1 MEKVYLK
8 NFGCK
13 VNAAELFEAAETLD
27 SREFDTAEVQSHV
40 EIPAGAAGTLIV
52 NSCTVTATADAKLR
66 AFVRRVQKRSPG
78 VKIIVGGC
86 SVRLPQFDI
95 TALGG
100 ASVVPR
106 VKTAVENLVEGAL
119 QNGGDRAQAIGL
131 NFAGA
136 FSGPKQD
143 RTRAFIRM
151 QDGCASKCSF
161 CIIPTVRPAES
172 LDRTE
177 ILARLD
183 RVLEEGSKE
192 VVLTGTNI
200 GKFED
205 GHGGGFVELAREFLS
220 RAETAGA
227 RIRISSI
234 EPEDMKEPVFE
245 LFEHPALCGHLHLP
259 LQSGSAK
266 VLAAMRRRYNISR
279 YRNIVEEFRS
289 RFPRASIT
297 TDIIAGFP
305 GETDEDF
312 AETLGV
318 MEEAGFE
325 RVHVFR
331 FSPRPGT
338 PAAEIKGAPERIVR
352 ARMEKAIAHSDKIIF
367 DRMKRHVGAFAQI
380 LVEETVGNMGV
391 GYTGEYFRAC
401 VEDLPAAKG
410 ALVRVKLGEPDAA
423 GLFSAR
429 VADTDTGEGLG
440 VAGGRERKLSL
451 RVS

>member
-1 MEKVYLK
+1 MEFVYLK

-13 VNAAELFEAAETLD
+13 VNAAELFEAAESLD
-27 SREFDTAEVQSHV
+27 ALEFDTAEVQSHAD
-40 EIPAGAAGTLIV
+40 IPAEARGTLIV

-78 VKIIVGGC
+78 VRIIVGGC
-86 SVRLPQFDI
+86 SVRLPQFDSS
-95 TALGG
+95 ALGG

-106 VKTAVENLVEGAL
+106 VKTAVENLVESAL
-119 QNGGDRAQAIGL
+119 VNANRGAIG
-131 NFAGA
+131 NGENSAPTF
-136 FSGPKQD
+136 FDRKQD

-172 LDRTE
+172 LEKAE
-177 ILARLD
+177 ILSRLD

-200 GKFED
+200 GKFDD
-205 GHGGGFVELAREFLS
+205 GKGGGFVELAWEFLS
-220 RAETAGA
+220 RAEAAGA

-234 EPEDMKEPVFE
+234 EPEDVKEPVFE

-266 VLAAMRRRYNISR
+266 VLAAMRRRYSISR
-279 YRNIVEEFRS
+279 YRKIVEEFRA

-312 AETLGV
+312 TETLSV
-318 MEEAGFE
+318 MEDSGFE

-338 PAAEIKGAPERIVR
+338 PAAEIKGVPERIVR
-352 ARMEKAIAHSDKIIF
+352 ARMEKAIVHSDKIIV

-401 VEDLPAAKG
+401 AENLPVGKG
-410 ALVRVKLGEPDAA
+410 ALVRIKLGEPDSA
-423 GLFSAR
+423 GLFSAK
-429 VADTDTGEGLG
+429 VANSALG
-440 VAGGRERKLSL
+440 ADSGDAAVLDRNLSL